1 MSLLNCN
8 MKWYGRVGKRSCQK
22 ILVNIFQK
30 YLWVG
35 YVKLF
40 FLFLFL
46 EKSNW
51 EKNLFFAAWRG
62 KSRFGTEVFFT
73 QWLMISLSL
82 SSSFSSPSNFTSSF
96 FIVFSPSPLMKKSWT
111 PLIYLNFLVILVLI
125 HIFIFT
131 FKVFQIIGLHI
142 WTAAFKQVSRMF
154 AIK

>member
-1 MSLLNCN
+1 MAGLGKDLAKKFWSTSFKSICESVMSSSFSYFCFW
-8 MKWYGRVGKRSCQK
+8 KSQIEKK
-22 ILVNIFQK
+22 T
-30 YLWVG
+30 
-35 YVKLF
+35 F
-40 FLFLFL
+40 FL
-46 EKSNW
+46 
-51 EKNLFFAAWRG
+51 AAWRG

-111 PLIYLNFLVILVLI
+111 PLIYLNFLVTLVLI